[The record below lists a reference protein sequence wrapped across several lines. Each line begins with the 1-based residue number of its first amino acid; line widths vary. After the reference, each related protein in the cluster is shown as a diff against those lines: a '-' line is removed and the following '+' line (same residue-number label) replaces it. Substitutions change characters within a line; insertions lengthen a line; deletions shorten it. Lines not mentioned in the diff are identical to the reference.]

1 MTNGRKHSMSKK
13 VWGFSLLIL
22 SLGKVIMFCISE
34 SNPKHLLNQT
44 VFEPQAKA
52 GNCLDGGTI
61 KNIPCIILRPETV
74 LSCLLFFFPV

>member
-1 MTNGRKHSMSKK
+1 
-13 VWGFSLLIL
+13 VF
-22 SLGKVIMFCISE
+22 ISE

-74 LSCLLFFFPV
+74 LSCLLFFSLSEDKWLLPRDTFVLFVFCVLLI